1 MWTRYTL
8 PCFLIRCSLTGN
20 REQRMGLNSA
30 WWSCFELRFRLLP
43 KFSLV
48 PFYAILQKD
57 ELSTLFLCIL
67 SVSIFENQFSSHSR
81 TVGLVGFFVFSSWIS
96 LNVFLFF
103 FFGEKKKKKVCL
115 GLHVYPSLSDCLILI
130 KVADHLSSNNLLLLT
145 EAETSRHLWLLR
157 GNGISPKNEKSH
169 SDILN
174 IE

>member
-1 MWTRYTL
+1 M
-8 PCFLIRCSLTGN
+8 
-20 REQRMGLNSA
+20 
-30 WWSCFELRFRLLP
+30 
-43 KFSLV
+43 

-67 SVSIFENQFSSHSR
+67 SVSIFDTFSSHSR

-103 FFGEKKKKKVCL
+103 FFGGKKKKVCL

-145 EAETSRHLWLLR
+145 EAETSRHL
-157 GNGISPKNEKSH
+157 
-169 SDILN
+169 
-174 IE
+174 

>member
-1 MWTRYTL
+1 
-8 PCFLIRCSLTGN
+8 
-20 REQRMGLNSA
+20 MGLNSA

-67 SVSIFENQFSSHSR
+67 SVSIFENLSVSIFENQFSSHSR

-103 FFGEKKKKKVCL
+103 FFGEKKKKFALVFMYTL
-115 GLHVYPSLSDCLILI
+115 AFLIALS
-130 KVADHLSSNNLLLLT
+130 
-145 EAETSRHLWLLR
+145 
-157 GNGISPKNEKSH
+157 
-169 SDILN
+169 
-174 IE
+174 